1 MAKDDDLVKAIA
13 TLTNEVQAIRLLL
26 SKQQQPEWIT
36 PREFAQ
42 IENVTRTQIYA
53 WIEDGEL
60 GRNPLKEGIHYRRI
74 RSTKSDRSRLQIHR
88 HKFLST
94 IYRT

>member
-26 SKQQQPEWIT
+26 SSQQQPEWIT
-36 PREFAQ
+36 PREFSQVQNVTKAQ
-42 IENVTRTQIYA
+42 IYK

-60 GRNPLKEGIHYRRI
+60 GRNPLKEGIHYRRL
-74 RSTKSDRSRLQIHR
+74 RLTRSDRSRIQIHGD
-88 HKFLST
+88 KFLSV
-94 IYRT
+94 ISRI